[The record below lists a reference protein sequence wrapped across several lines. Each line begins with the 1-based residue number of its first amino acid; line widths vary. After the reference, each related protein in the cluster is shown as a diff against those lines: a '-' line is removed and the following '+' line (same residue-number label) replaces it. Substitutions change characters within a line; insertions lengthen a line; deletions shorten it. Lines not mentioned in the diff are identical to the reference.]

1 MTQCVN
7 LKIISTF
14 YSIIKGTDSFFIK
27 HLKYQD
33 FLTEEVFIY
42 NL

>member
-14 YSIIKGTDSFFIK
+14 YSIIKGTDFILYK
-27 HLKYQD
+27 ALEIPR
-33 FLTEEVFIY
+33 FS
-42 NL
+42 N